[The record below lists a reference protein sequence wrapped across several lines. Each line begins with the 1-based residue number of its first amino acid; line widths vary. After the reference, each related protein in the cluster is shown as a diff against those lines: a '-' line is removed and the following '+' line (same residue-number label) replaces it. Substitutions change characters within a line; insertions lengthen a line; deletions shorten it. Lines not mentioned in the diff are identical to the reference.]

1 MRKTESAIGH
11 TEKPS
16 THLMS
21 TAEPTPPSDSPLF
34 PLVAVA
40 GPPGSGGEIVAV
52 ALAAMG
58 LRLLGGT
65 SPKPAPDGGGG
76 GDVSTADNSGAAL
89 LGLVGDEVLGELEG
103 TWWAP
108 PELSPGWEDLPE
120 IAGLASRLVP
130 SVDDLVGTASPSSP
144 GPERSVW
151 YDVRHAVLLPFWRR
165 YHPGVEAAV
174 ITWRRPAA
182 TVAELAGDGIS
193 PIHGLA
199 IWEAQLVGA
208 CKGARGLPVLGVD
221 VDEVMA
227 DPKQWAASAAS
238 FLEDLGLELP
248 HGAVDR
254 AVAVLEASLGEVATE
269 VGEDI
274 VAEEATM
281 ASRLDGLLGEA
292 SGAHDRWDPPT
303 TATLSPWTAA
313 LLAAERAARLS
324 ATQAANAW
332 LAADGAHRAMTSA
345 LSTLE
350 WTLDRLA
357 VAALRELPPA
367 PHQP

>member
-1 MRKTESAIGH
+1 MRKTESSIGH

-21 TAEPTPPSDSPLF
+21 TAEPTPPSDSRLL
-34 PLVAVA
+34 PLVVVA
-40 GPPGSGGEIVAV
+40 GPPGSGGEIVAA

-58 LRLLGGT
+58 LRHLGGT
-65 SPKPAPDGGGG
+65 SPEPAPGGGDG

-120 IAGLASRLVP
+120 IASLASRLVA
-130 SVDDLVGTASPSSP
+130 SVDDLVGTASPPSP

-165 YHPGVEAAV
+165 YHPRVEAAV

-199 IWEAQLVGA
+199 LWEAQLVGA
-208 CKGARGLPVLGVD
+208 CDGAHGLPVLGVD

-227 DPKQWAASAAS
+227 DPKQWAGSAAS

-254 AVAVLEASLGEVATE
+254 AVAVLEASLGEAATE
-269 VGEDI
+269 VGEDL
-274 VAEEATM
+274 VAEEAAM
-281 ASRLDGLLGEA
+281 ASRLEGLLTEA

-303 TATLSPWTAA
+303 PATLSPWTAA

-350 WTLDRLA
+350 WTVDRLA
-357 VAALRELPPA
+357 ATALSELPPA
-367 PHQP
+367 

>member
-1 MRKTESAIGH
+1 
-11 TEKPS
+11 
-16 THLMS
+16 
-21 TAEPTPPSDSPLF
+21 
-34 PLVAVA
+34 
-40 GPPGSGGEIVAV
+40 
-52 ALAAMG
+52 
-58 LRLLGGT
+58 
-65 SPKPAPDGGGG
+65 
-76 GDVSTADNSGAAL
+76 VSTADNSGAAL

-120 IAGLASRLVP
+120 IAGLASRLVA

-165 YHPGVEAAV
+165 YHPRVEAAV

-199 IWEAQLVGA
+199 LWEAQLVGA
-208 CKGARGLPVLGVD
+208 CDGAHGLPVLGVD

-227 DPKQWAASAAS
+227 DPKQWAGSAAS

-254 AVAVLEASLGEVATE
+254 AVAVLEASLGEPATE
-269 VGEDI
+269 VGEDL
-274 VAEEATM
+274 VAEEAAM
-281 ASRLDGLLGEA
+281 ASRLEGLLTEA
-292 SGAHDRWDPPT
+292 RGAHDRWDPPT

-350 WTLDRLA
+350 WAVDRLA
-357 VAALRELPPA
+357 ATALSELPPA
-367 PHQP
+367 PDQP